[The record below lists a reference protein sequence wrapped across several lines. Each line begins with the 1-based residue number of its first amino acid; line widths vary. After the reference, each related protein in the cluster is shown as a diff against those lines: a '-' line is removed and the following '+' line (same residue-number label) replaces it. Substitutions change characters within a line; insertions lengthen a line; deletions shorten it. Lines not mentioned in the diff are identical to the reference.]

1 MSTPAGWYPDPAD
14 PSRTRWWTG
23 SAWSDA
29 PESAADPVSAPAAQ
43 TPAHQAAPAYP
54 AASSYPSAPAYP
66 SGPAAPRGAPA
77 GVKTDTVWIWL
88 AIVAGT
94 LPFLTV
100 LLIDWDGYIE
110 TMARM
115 SAGATSDVAGIGRF
129 MGSILLV
136 SLLGYIGLGAS
147 ILFSWL
153 DWRELKRRGI
163 PRPFHW
169 GFAFFALLIS
179 IGVYVIGRTVVLRRD
194 AGKGHLVPLWV
205 WIIAT
210 VLGFV
215 VIFGWMFVFMN
226 QLMTAIVPTLPN

>member
-14 PSRTRWWTG
+14 PSRSRWWNG
-23 SAWSDA
+23 SAWADGPAA
-29 PESAADPVSAPAAQ
+29 PASAASYP
-43 TPAHQAAPAYP
+43 AAPAYP
-54 AASSYPSAPAYP
+54 SAPPVPGA
-66 SGPAAPRGAPA
+66 SAAPA

-88 AIVAGT
+88 AIAAGT
-94 LPFLTV
+94 LPFLTIF
-100 LLIDWDGYIE
+100 LIDWEGYIQ

-115 SAGATSDVAGIGRF
+115 SSGATSDVSGIGRF
-129 MGSILLV
+129 MASILLV
-136 SLLGYIGLGAS
+136 SLVGYVGIGAS
-147 ILFSWL
+147 VLFSWL

-169 GFAFFALLIS
+169 GFAFFALVIS

-215 VIFGWMFVFMN
+215 VIFGWMFVFID